1 MPATWGFAFAAS
13 DWLIPVAVLVGAA
26 VFGWIVS
33 RIVFAIAR
41 RLARRRPEPL
51 IRALSQHLKAPLAW
65 ALPLVALAAALATLH
80 IAPQVSGLL
89 AHVIALLLIAVAAWI
104 AVRLIDVLG
113 DVLAARYV
121 SEGADSLRARKVQTK
136 FTVLRGIGAALITL
150 IALGLMLLTFPGV
163 RVLGAAVFASAG
175 AAGIVLGIAAKPVL
189 GNLLAGVQ
197 IALAQPIRIED
208 AVVVEGE
215 SGWIEEITMTYVV
228 VRIWDQRRLVLP
240 LSYFIENPFQSWT
253 RHGTDLLGTVFIYA
267 DYAVPVEAL
276 RGELYRILQASELW
290 DRKAWAL
297 VVTELTERVVQL
309 RATVSASNSG
319 SLFDL
324 RCLVREQLMLF
335 LQRNYPSSL
344 PRTRVVTDPVPE
356 IASSSS
362 AANRD

>member
-1 MPATWGFAFAAS
+1 MPASWGFAFVVS

-26 VFGWIVS
+26 LLGWIVS

-41 RLARRRPEPL
+41 RLAKRRLEPL
-51 IRALSQHLKAPLAW
+51 IRTLSQHLKAPLAW
-65 ALPLVALAAALATLH
+65 ALPLVGVAAALATVDIPPH
-80 IAPQVSGLL
+80 VSGLL
-89 AHVIALLLIAVAAWI
+89 SHVTALLLIAAAAWI

-197 IALAQPIRIED
+197 IALAQPIRLED

-215 SGWIEEITMTYVV
+215 SGWVEEITMTYVV

-276 RGELYRILQASELW
+276 RAELFRILQASKLW
-290 DRKAWAL
+290 DRKAWSL

-309 RATVSASNSG
+309 RATVSAANSG

-324 RCLVREQLMLF
+324 RCLVREQLVLF
-335 LQRNYPSSL
+335 LQRNYPASL
-344 PRTRVVTDPVPE
+344 PRTRVVTDTTPQKLVTGSV
-356 IASSSS
+356 ADK
-362 AANRD
+362 A